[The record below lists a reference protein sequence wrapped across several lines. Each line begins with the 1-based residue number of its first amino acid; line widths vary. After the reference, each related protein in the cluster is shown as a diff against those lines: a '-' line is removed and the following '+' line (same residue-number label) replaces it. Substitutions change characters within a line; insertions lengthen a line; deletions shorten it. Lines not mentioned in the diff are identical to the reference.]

1 MAEGFH
7 VTGLREVVRD
17 LTALGVE
24 VDDLKDVF
32 GSLAAE
38 GADYSRGQINS
49 KSGRLAGTARGN
61 RAKGKAT
68 VTWGRA
74 SVQYAGPQNYGWPA
88 RNISP
93 QNFTGATDDHM
104 EPRALVSFE
113 AGVERAIRRR
123 GLA

>member
-7 VTGLREVVRD
+7 VTGLREVLRD

-32 GSLAAE
+32 SSLAAE
-38 GADYSRGQINS
+38 GASFSRGRINS
-49 KSGRLAGTARGN
+49 KTGRLAGTARGN
-61 RAKGKAT
+61 RAKGKAV

-74 SVQYAGPQNYGWPA
+74 SVAYAGPQNYGWPA
-88 RNISP
+88 RNIRA
-93 QNFTGATDDHM
+93 QDFTGATDAHM

-113 AGVERAIRRR
+113 AGVQKAIRRR
-123 GLA
+123 GL